1 MNIRWLSFFSQ
12 LNIKLVKNLFIISV
26 FLFNTTLFSQ
36 IKVDF
41 ININRVW
48 MWTFN
53 SGSGSQDPYTGSNG
67 FYWPYDS
74 VAGIYT
80 TSIFADG
87 LHIGGLISG
96 DTVVKANMFKDIGF
110 QPGNILLNGEPANP
124 ADSIFKIW
132 KIRKNWK
139 NLPPGPFRDKLEYD
153 YNNWPIQIG
162 APWVDVNNDGIY
174 TQGIDS
180 VRFYGDETLFFVYN
194 DFDTTTYLPNW
205 KRKAIGLEIKT
216 IIYGYDST
224 NFLGDVVFKKYQII
238 NRGDYTINDAIISY
252 WSDDDLGF
260 AGDDY
265 IGGDKNLYLG
275 YTWNSS
281 DSDYVY
287 GNPAPAVG
295 HFVLQTP
302 IIPGLPQDSAR
313 FNDGW
318 KRGYKNISISSFN
331 PCFKHAQALTHDPWN
346 STEAYIILNGFMNKG
361 NPYIN
366 PYINQ
371 PTLFPLTGDPESGI
385 GWYEGDG
392 WPAPTP
398 SPADRRFY
406 INFGRFTIAPQD
418 TQEFVVAIG
427 MARGSSAK
435 NSVTKLKQL
444 AFNVHRFYGNDFI
457 TSVENESLTELP
469 NKFKLFNNYPNPFN
483 PITNIKFEIPNSN
496 YVTLKVYDILGRE
509 VATLVDEV
517 KEAGTYNVEF
527 SSQKSV
533 FSSGIYFFTLR
544 AGEYTETKKMMII
557 K

>member
-1 MNIRWLSFFSQ
+1 MNIRWLSFFSR
-12 LNIKLVKNLFIISV
+12 LNIKQVKNLFIISV

-36 IKVDF
+36 IKFDF
-41 ININRVW
+41 ININRVL
-48 MWTFN
+48 MWTYN
-53 SGSGSQDPYTGSNG
+53 SGSGSQHPYTGGNG

-74 VAGIYT
+74 SAGIYT

-87 LHIGGLISG
+87 LHIGGIING
-96 DTVVKANMFKDIGF
+96 DTVVKANMYKDIGF
-110 QPGNILLNGEPANP
+110 QPGNILPNGEPANP

-139 NLPPGPFRDKLEYD
+139 NLPPCPFRDRLEYD

-162 APWVDVNNDGIY
+162 APWIDVNNDGIY
-174 TQGIDS
+174 TQGVDS
-180 VRFYGDETLFFVYN
+180 VKFYGDETLFFVYN

-205 KRKAIGLEIKT
+205 KRRSIGLEIKT

-238 NRGDYTINDAIISY
+238 NKGNYTINDAIISY

-265 IGGDKNLYLG
+265 IGGDKNLCLG

-287 GNPAPAVG
+287 GNPAPSVG
-295 HFVLQTP
+295 HFVLQSP
-302 IIPGLPQDSAR
+302 IISGLPQDSAR

-318 KRGYKNISISSFN
+318 KKGYKNIPISSYN
-331 PCFKHAQALTHDPWN
+331 PCFKNNSLLTRDPSNTIQAYN
-346 STEAYIILNGFMNKG
+346 IMNGFKNFGHSYMD
-361 NPYIN
+361 PYTD
-366 PYINQ
+366 Q
-371 PTLFPLTGDPESGI
+371 PTLFPLCGDPESGI

-392 WPAPTP
+392 WPAPAP
-398 SPADRRFY
+398 SPFDRRLY

-444 AFNVHRFYGNDFI
+444 TFNVHRFYGNDFI
-457 TSVENESLTELP
+457 TSVDNESLTDLP
-469 NKFKLFNNYPNPFN
+469 YKFQLFNNYPNPFN
-483 PITNIKFEIPNSN
+483 PTTVISWQLPIHSH
-496 YVTLKVYDILGRE
+496 VTLKIYDILGRE

-517 KEAGTYNVEF
+517 KEAGVHHYPF
-527 SSQKSV
+527 S
-533 FSSGIYFFTLR
+533 IIHFTLSTGVYFYELKAGDFR
-544 AGEYTETKKMMII
+544 AVKKMLFI